1 MLEFFNSLSLGYR
14 FALINLILCVI
25 ILFVRW
31 IRRRREYRHRKTV
44 YIEYYN
50 DKINGGNA
58 VYKNPAKKR
67 KKTSLL
73 IRIWTA
79 ITYTWKFLW
88 ALVVLYTT
96 LALTIAVIGFVVMF
110 IWGISGI
117 EHDTYWKTLMY
128 IVKNLAVPLI
138 IVFMSFCIILG
149 RLIFKSKSSEE
160 EEEGFSWF
168 WWRYFW

>member
-58 VYKNPAKKR
+58 VYKNSAKKR
-67 KKTSLL
+67 KKTSLVL
-73 IRIWTA
+73 RIWSA
-79 ITYTWKFLW
+79 ITCTWKFIW

-96 LALTIAVIGFVVMF
+96 LALIIAVVGFVVMF

-117 EHDTYWKTLMY
+117 EHDTYLKTLMY
-128 IVKNLAVPLI
+128 IVKNLAIPFTILFI
-138 IVFMSFCIILG
+138 LFCIILG

-160 EEEGFSWF
+160 EGFSWF

>member
-58 VYKNPAKKR
+58 VYINPAKKR
-67 KKTSLL
+67 NKTSLL
-73 IRIWTA
+73 LRIWAA
-79 ITYTWKFLW
+79 ITCTRKFLW

-96 LALTIAVIGFVVMF
+96 LALTIAVIGFVVMV

-128 IVKNLAVPLI
+128 IVKNLAIPLT
-138 IVFMSFCIILG
+138 IVFMLFCIILG
-149 RLIFKSKSSEE
+149 RQIFKSKSSEE
-160 EEEGFSWF
+160 EGFSWF
-168 WWRYFW
+168 WWGYFW